1 MPTQI
6 SPSAEQRE
14 IITGCQTHNLIVDSV
29 AGSGKTT
36 TNMFIARTYPEQ
48 NILLLTYN
56 AKLKLETRDKA
67 KEWGLSNIEVHS
79 YHSFCVKYYSKT
91 AFTDAGI
98 TKFLKQKT
106 GASSTTNLQ
115 SSSKLPKKYDIIVID
130 EAQDMSN
137 TYFALVCQIWY
148 DNQNPACKLIIC
160 GDVNQCIF
168 RFNGADSRYISLA
181 DLVYAEFRAGIPWK
195 TLRLATSFRCPVE
208 VTQFVNK
215 CVLKSDRM
223 HGARGINHKPRY
235 IVCDTFGYT
244 TQRNPKASRPYQ
256 EVMYYLK
263 QGYRYEE
270 IFIIAPSIKAGSGN
284 SPVRRLANA
293 LSTAGI
299 PIFVPAGDEDKL
311 DEDIC
316 HGKLVF
322 ASFHQVKGLERKA
335 VIIFNF
341 DASYFKYY
349 SKGSDPKVCPNE
361 LYVALTRTKE
371 RMTMF
376 HHVGNDALH
385 FLDMNHK
392 YVEYECRSFGS
403 DSSAGK
409 GGHAIEKPQD
419 LAVTQLISHMS
430 ESVIARAM
438 EFFTVTRIRNKAGVI
453 KIKTKTEQGALTESV
468 AELNGL
474 LIPAVYE
481 YRTMGNMEMYKLM
494 RDMTPLELQQG
505 IKNGGANGDGGKL
518 NLDSI
523 PDLLE
528 LANVWNATK
537 TGFIFKVKQIK
548 KYDWLC
554 AAELEACLARLATL
568 ELSSDPTH
576 VQYES
581 YLYNQ
586 GSRELYNRR
595 LHGYAD
601 YMDDKRLFEFKCV
614 HELEPVHF
622 IQLALYMYLAKIENQ
637 RHLIATHGRESVRH
651 IKPGDV
657 VMVNLFPEPEFG
669 SGNGTEHVEY
679 LYSDIITGT
688 VIMAEGGQYIVSESD
703 DKVHDLRA
711 EHMIMNLS
719 WAKANGLLKQYT
731 YYLYNIL
738 TDELFTVGAE
748 LGKLRQMVDY
758 LIYQKYFN
766 EQKKTDQE
774 FLEEVIQIKQDGGI
788 N

>member
-1 MPTQI
+1 MTASI
-6 SPSAEQRE
+6 TPSQEQCE
-14 IITGCQTHNLIVDSV
+14 IITNCQTQNLIIDSV

-56 AKLKLETRDKA
+56 AKLKLETREKA
-67 KEWGLSNIEVHS
+67 KELGINNIEVHS
-79 YHSFCVKYYSKT
+79 YHSFCVKYYSKV

-98 TKFLKQKT
+98 TKFLSAKT
-106 GASSTTNLQ
+106 SDKINAKTNA
-115 SSSKLPKKYDIIVID
+115 KKYDIIVID

-137 TYFALVCQIWY
+137 TYFALVCRIWH
-148 DNQNPACKLIIC
+148 DNHNPNCKLIIC

-181 DLVYAEFRAGIPWK
+181 ESVYAEFSVSATHHITQWK
-195 TLRLATSFRCPVE
+195 TLRLATSFRCPIE

-215 CVLKSDRM
+215 CILKSDRM
-223 HGARGINHKPRY
+223 HSNHSIGHKPRY
-235 IVCDTFGYT
+235 IICDTFGYT
-244 TQRNPKASRPYQ
+244 SKKNPKGSRPYQ
-256 EVMYYLK
+256 EIMYYLK
-263 QGYRYEE
+263 LGYKYEE

-284 SPVRRLANA
+284 SPVRRLANS

-311 DEDIC
+311 DEDVC
-316 HGKLVF
+316 RGKLVF
-322 ASFHQVKGLERKA
+322 ASFHQVKGLERKV

-371 RMTMF
+371 RMTIF
-376 HHVGNDALH
+376 HQVGNDALH

-392 YVEYECRSFGS
+392 YIEYECRTLGR
-403 DSSAGK
+403 ANHGTVNN
-409 GGHAIEKPQD
+409 AIEKPQE
-419 LAVTQLISHMS
+419 LAVTQLISHLS
-430 ESVIARAM
+430 ESILARAM
-438 EFFTVTRIRNKAGVI
+438 EYFTITQIRTKGNLI
-453 KIKTKTEQGALTESV
+453 KLKTKTEQGHLTESV

-481 YRTMGNMEMYKLM
+481 YRTMGSMGMYKLM
-494 RDMTPLELQQG
+494 CDKTPLELQQNMPN
-505 IKNGGANGDGGKL
+505 INF
-518 NLDSI
+518 DSI

-548 KYDWLC
+548 NYDWLC
-554 AAELEACLARLATL
+554 ATELDACLARLNTL
-568 ELSSDPTH
+568 ELSTEPS
-576 VQYES
+576 VQYEA

-601 YMDDKRLFEFKCV
+601 YMDNHRLFEFKCV
-614 HELEPVHF
+614 HDLEPVHF
-622 IQLALYMYLAKIENQ
+622 VQLALYMYLAKIENQ
-637 RHLIATHGRESVRH
+637 RHMIATYGHESIHH
-651 IKPGDV
+651 IKTGDI

-669 SGNGTEHVEY
+669 EKNIQNNLPEHTEY

-688 VIMAEGGQYIVSESD
+688 VIMAEGGQYIISENE
-703 DKVHDLRA
+703 DKIHDLRA
-711 EHMIMNLS
+711 EHMIMNLT
-719 WAKANGLLKQYT
+719 WAKTNGLLKQYT

-738 TDELFTVGAE
+738 TDELFTVNAE
-748 LGKLRQMVDY
+748 LSKLRQMVDY
-758 LIYQKYFN
+758 LIYNKYFN

-774 FLEEVIQIKQDGGI
+774 FLTEVNLIKQNSGFEI
-788 N
+788 AL

>member
-1 MPTQI
+1 MSNPI
-6 SPSAEQRE
+6 SPSAEQSE
-14 IITGCQTHNLIVDSV
+14 IITDCQTHNLIVDSV

-36 TNMFIARTYPEQ
+36 TNMFIAKRYPEQ

-56 AKLKLETRDKA
+56 AKLKLETREKA

-98 TKFLKQKT
+98 TKFLKQKVT
-106 GASSTTNLQ
+106 GE
-115 SSSKLPKKYDIIVID
+115 SKLTKKYDIIVID

-137 TYFALVCQIWY
+137 TYFALVCRIWR
-148 DNQNPACKLIIC
+148 DNNNSNCKLIIC

-168 RFNGADSRYISLA
+168 RFNGAESRYISLA
-181 DLVYAEFRAGIPWK
+181 ELVYAEFRSGVPWK
-195 TLRLATSFRCPVE
+195 TLRLATSFRCPIE

-223 HGARGINHKPRY
+223 HGARGIGHKPRY
-235 IVCDTFGYT
+235 VICDTFGYT

-263 QGYRYEE
+263 QGYKYEE

-284 SPVRRLANA
+284 SQSLGQSQSPVRRLANA

-311 DEDIC
+311 DEDVC

-392 YVEYECRSFGS
+392 YVEYECRTFGS
-403 DSSAGK
+403 NTGRIGS
-409 GGHAIEKPQD
+409 GHAIEKPQE

-438 EFFTVTRIRNKAGVI
+438 EFFTVTRVRNKARVI
-453 KIKTKTEQGALTESV
+453 KIKTKTEQGNLTESV

-494 RDMTPLELQQG
+494 RAMTPLELQQG
-505 IKNGGANGDGGKL
+505 IKGGSGATNSNL

-554 AAELEACLARLATL
+554 AAELEACIARLATL
-568 ELSSDPTH
+568 ELSTDPTH

-601 YMDDKRLFEFKCV
+601 YMDDHRLFEFKCV

-637 RHLIATHGRESVRH
+637 RYLIATHGRESVRH

-669 SGNGTEHVEY
+669 AEQAEY

-688 VIMAEGGQYIVSESD
+688 VIMAEGGQYIISESD

-719 WAKANGLLKQYT
+719 WVKANGLLKQYT

-738 TDELFTVGAE
+738 TDELFTVGGE

-766 EQKKTDQE
+766 EQRKTDQE
-774 FLEEVIQIKQDGGI
+774 FLEEVLAIKQDAGLL
-788 N
+788 

>member
-1 MPTQI
+1 MPAI
-6 SPSAEQRE
+6 LN
-14 IITGCQTHNLIVDSV
+14 I
-29 AGSGKTT
+29 
-36 TNMFIARTYPEQ
+36 IAR
-48 NILLLTYN
+48 
-56 AKLKLETRDKA
+56 
-67 KEWGLSNIEVHS
+67 GL
-79 YHSFCVKYYSKT
+79 
-91 AFTDAGI
+91 
-98 TKFLKQKT
+98 
-106 GASSTTNLQ
+106 
-115 SSSKLPKKYDIIVID
+115 
-130 EAQDMSN
+130 
-137 TYFALVCQIWY
+137 
-148 DNQNPACKLIIC
+148 
-160 GDVNQCIF
+160 
-168 RFNGADSRYISLA
+168 
-181 DLVYAEFRAGIPWK
+181 
-195 TLRLATSFRCPVE
+195 
-208 VTQFVNK
+208 
-215 CVLKSDRM
+215 
-223 HGARGINHKPRY
+223 
-235 IVCDTFGYT
+235 
-244 TQRNPKASRPYQ
+244 
-256 EVMYYLK
+256 
-263 QGYRYEE
+263 
-270 IFIIAPSIKAGSGN
+270 
-284 SPVRRLANA
+284 
-293 LSTAGI
+293 
-299 PIFVPAGDEDKL
+299 
-311 DEDIC
+311 
-316 HGKLVF
+316 
-322 ASFHQVKGLERKA
+322 
-335 VIIFNF
+335 
-341 DASYFKYY
+341 
-349 SKGSDPKVCPNE
+349 DPKVCPNE

-392 YVEYECRSFGS
+392 YVEYECRAFGS
-403 DSSAGK
+403 NSNVGR
-409 GGHAIEKPQD
+409 GGHAIEKPQE

-438 EFFTVTRIRNKAGVI
+438 EYFTVTRIRNKAGVI
-453 KIKTKTEQGALTESV
+453 KIKTKTEQGSLTESV

-505 IKNGGANGDGGKL
+505 IKGGVGSANGGADSKL

-554 AAELEACLARLATL
+554 AAELEACIARLATL
-568 ELSSDPTH
+568 DLSADKEH

-601 YMDDKRLFEFKCV
+601 YMDDHRLFEFKCV

-637 RHLIATHGRESVRH
+637 RHLISTHGRESVRH
-651 IKPGDV
+651 IKAGDV

-669 SGNGTEHVEY
+669 TVCTGLQAQCNATGVTPILRPPGVGLEFNVSGTGEHDQGAEHTAESQLLVHSLLSVPEREVRVMDSRSSIGVYDKSAPHGTEY
-679 LYSDIITGT
+679 LYSDIITGM
-688 VIMAEGGQYIVSESD
+688 VIMAEGGQYIISESD

-719 WAKANGLLKQYT
+719 WVKANGLLKQYT

-766 EQKKTDQE
+766 EQRKTDQE
-774 FLEEVIQIKQDGGI
+774 FLCEVLAIKQDAGI

>member
-1 MPTQI
+1 MATQI
-6 SPSAEQRE
+6 SPSTEQSE

-48 NILLLTYN
+48 NILLMTYN
-56 AKLKLETRDKA
+56 AKLKLETREKA
-67 KEWGLSNIEVHS
+67 KEWGLANIEVHS

-137 TYFALVCQIWY
+137 TYFALVCRIWY
-148 DNQNPACKLIIC
+148 DNQNPACKLIIS

-181 DLVYAEFRAGIPWK
+181 DSVYAEFRPTVQWK
-195 TLRLATSFRCPVE
+195 TLRLATSFRCPSE

-223 HGARGINHKPRY
+223 HGARSIGHKPRY
-235 IVCDTFGYT
+235 VVCDTFGYT
-244 TQRNPKASRPYQ
+244 TARNPKASRPYQ

-311 DEDIC
+311 DEDVC

-376 HHVGNDALH
+376 HQVGNDALH

-392 YVEYECRSFGS
+392 YVEYECRVFGS
-403 DSSAGK
+403 DSSSGK
-409 GGHAIEKPQD
+409 GGHAIEKPQE

-438 EFFTVTRIRNKAGVI
+438 EYFTITRIRNKSKVI

-494 RDMTPLELQQG
+494 RDKTPLELQQG
-505 IKNGGANGDGGKL
+505 MKNGAGIKL
-518 NLDSI
+518 NLHSI

-548 KYDWLC
+548 KYNWLTEN
-554 AAELEACLARLATL
+554 ELDECIARFTTL
-568 ELSSDPTH
+568 NLSNDPTH
-576 VQYES
+576 VKYEA

-601 YMDDKRLFEFKCV
+601 YMDDKRVFEFKCV

-637 RHLIATHGRESVRH
+637 RHMIATHGRESVRH
-651 IKPGDV
+651 INPGDV

-669 SGNGTEHVEY
+669 QANSSEHIEY

-688 VIMAEGGQYIVSESD
+688 VVMAEGGQYIISESD

-719 WAKANGLLKQYT
+719 WVKANGLLKQYT

-758 LIYQKYFN
+758 LIYEKYFN
-766 EQKKTDQE
+766 EKKKTDQE
-774 FLEEVIQIKQDGGI
+774 FLIEVTQIKKDARV
-788 N
+788 

>member
-1 MPTQI
+1 MSSHI
-6 SPSAEQRE
+6 SPSTEQSE
-14 IITGCQTHNLIVDSV
+14 IITDCQTHNLIVDSV

-36 TNMFIARTYPEQ
+36 TNMFIAQTYPEQ

-98 TKFLKQKT
+98 TKFLKQKP
-106 GASSTTNLQ
+106 ASSAGE
-115 SSSKLPKKYDIIVID
+115 SKLTKKYDIIVID

-137 TYFALVCQIWY
+137 TYFALVCRIWR
-148 DNQNPACKLIIC
+148 DNNNSNCKLIIC

-168 RFNGADSRYISLA
+168 RFNGAESRYISLA
-181 DLVYAEFRAGIPWK
+181 ELVYAEFRAGIPWK
-195 TLRLATSFRCPVE
+195 TLRLATSFRCPIE

-223 HGARGINHKPRY
+223 HGARSIGHKPRY
-235 IVCDTFGYT
+235 VICDTFGYT
-244 TQRNPKASRPYQ
+244 SARNPKASRPYQ
-256 EVMYYLK
+256 EIMYYLK
-263 QGYRYEE
+263 QGYKYEE

-311 DEDIC
+311 DEDVC

-376 HHVGNDALH
+376 HQVGNDALH

-392 YVEYECRSFGS
+392 YIEYECRTFGS
-403 DSSAGK
+403 NTGRI
-409 GGHAIEKPQD
+409 GHAIEKPQE

-438 EFFTVTRIRNKAGVI
+438 EFFTITRIRNKAGVI
-453 KIKTKTEQGALTESV
+453 KIKTKTEQGHLTESV

-494 RDMTPLELQQG
+494 REMTPLELQQAM
-505 IKNGGANGDGGKL
+505 KGGSGATNSKL

-554 AAELEACLARLATL
+554 AAELEACIARLKTL
-568 ELSSDPTH
+568 ELSADRAH
-576 VQYES
+576 VQYEA

-601 YMDDKRLFEFKCV
+601 YMDDHRLFEFKCV

-622 IQLALYMYLAKIENQ
+622 IQLALYMYLAKVENQ

-657 VMVNLFPEPEFG
+657 VMVNLFPEPVFG
-669 SGNGTEHVEY
+669 AEQVEHAEY

-688 VIMAEGGQYIVSESD
+688 VIMVEGGQYIISESD

-738 TDELFTVGAE
+738 TDELFTVGGE

-774 FLEEVIQIKQDGGI
+774 FLEEVYMIKQDSGI
-788 N
+788 I

>member
-1 MPTQI
+1 MSSHI
-6 SPSAEQRE
+6 SPSAEQQE
-14 IITGCQTHNLIVDSV
+14 IITDCQTHNLIIDSV

-36 TNMFIARTYPEQ
+36 TNMFIAQRYPEQ

-56 AKLKLETRDKA
+56 AKLKLETRAKA

-98 TKFLKQKT
+98 TKFLKQKNT
-106 GASSTTNLQ
+106 STPTTQNLT
-115 SSSKLPKKYDIIVID
+115 KKYNIIVID

-137 TYFALVCQIWY
+137 TYFALVCRIWR

-181 DLVYAEFRAGIPWK
+181 DLVYAEFRHDIQWK
-195 TLRLATSFRCPVE
+195 MLRLATSFRCPVE

-223 HGARGINHKPRY
+223 HGVRSIDHKPRY
-235 IVCDTFGYT
+235 VVCDTFGYT

-311 DEDIC
+311 DEDVC

-392 YVEYECRSFGS
+392 YVEYECRAFGS

-409 GGHAIEKPQD
+409 AGHAIEKPQE

-494 RDMTPLELQQG
+494 SDMTPLDLQQG
-505 IKNGGANGDGGKL
+505 IKNSGKL

-554 AAELEACLARLATL
+554 AAELEACIARLATL
-568 ELSSDPTH
+568 DLSADKEH
-576 VQYES
+576 VQYEA

-601 YMDDKRLFEFKCV
+601 YMDDHRLFEFKCV

-637 RHLIATHGRESVRH
+637 RHMISTHGRESVRH

-669 SGNGTEHVEY
+669 AGAEHTEY

-688 VIMAEGGQYIVSESD
+688 VIMAEGGQYIISESD

-711 EHMIMNLS
+711 EHMIMNLT
-719 WAKANGLLKQYT
+719 WVKANGLLKQYT

-758 LIYQKYFN
+758 MIYQKYFN

-774 FLEEVIQIKQDGGI
+774 FLEEVLAIKQDAGI